1 MRRRIAVFGGSL
13 FKEVRFENNTFN
25 ILNNKT
31 VSDLKNKYDI
41 DNYSCKGLNSDR
53 VLRLVKNINVN
64 ELYSTCIIALGENEV
79 NDRLFELNLSQIIGH
94 LLVNNVRPI
103 LVSLPLSFDDKLNLQ
118 DVIDRLSV
126 DMNVDYIYN
135 GLTDKQVSYIVKDK
149 KDMKKAILELC

>member
-1 MRRRIAVFGGSL
+1 MRRRIVVFGGSI
-13 FKEVRFENNTFN
+13 FEEVRFENNTFN

>member
-13 FKEVRFENNTFN
+13 FEEVRFENNTFN

>member
-13 FKEVRFENNTFN
+13 FEEVRFENNTFN

-135 GLTDKQVSYIVKDK
+135 GFTDKQVSYIVKDK

>member
-1 MRRRIAVFGGSL
+1 MRRRIAVFGGSI
-13 FKEVRFENNTFN
+13 FEEVRFENNTFN

-64 ELYSTCIIALGENEV
+64 ELYSTCIIAFGENEV

-135 GLTDKQVSYIVKDK
+135 GFTDKQVSYIVKDK

>member
-1 MRRRIAVFGGSL
+1 MRRRIAVFGGSI
-13 FKEVRFENNTFN
+13 FEEVRFENNTFN

-135 GLTDKQVSYIVKDK
+135 GFTDKQVSYIVKDK

>member
-13 FKEVRFENNTFN
+13 FEEVRFENNTFN

-126 DMNVDYIYN
+126 DMNVAYIYN
-135 GLTDKQVSYIVKDK
+135 GFTDKQVSYIVKDK

>member
-13 FKEVRFENNTFN
+13 FEEVRFENNTFN
-25 ILNNKT
+25 ILNNKNII
-31 VSDLKNKYDI
+31 DLKNKYDI

-103 LVSLPLSFDDKLNLQ
+103 LVSLPLSFDDQLNLQ

-135 GLTDKQVSYIVKDK
+135 GFTDKQVSYIVKDK
-149 KDMKKAILELC
+149 KDMKKAIMELC

>member
-13 FKEVRFENNTFN
+13 FEEVRFENNTFN

-103 LVSLPLSFDDKLNLQ
+103 LVSLPLFFDDKLNLQ

>member
-1 MRRRIAVFGGSL
+1 MRRRIAVFGGSI
-13 FKEVRFENNTFN
+13 FEEVRFENNTFN